1 MIPNAKYIR
10 EMGQADFSQWSEKE
24 LAISTMIQDA
34 QWAHMNY
41 MFIDKNLLRQEDIDK
56 LKENGYN
63 VVVGQGEVA
72 RIKIS
77 W

>member
-10 EMGQADFSQWSEKE
+10 EMGQADLSQWSEKE

-63 VVVGQGEVA
+63 VVVGQGEAA

>member
-1 MIPNAKYIR
+1 MIINVKYIH
-10 EMGQADFSQWSEKE
+10 EMRQADFSQWSEKE
-24 LAISTMIQDA
+24 LTISTMIQDA

-41 MFIDKNLLRQEDIDK
+41 VFIDKNLLRQEDIDK

>member
-1 MIPNAKYIR
+1 
-10 EMGQADFSQWSEKE
+10 MGQADLSQWSEKE

-63 VVVGQGEVA
+63 VVVGQGEAA

>member
-1 MIPNAKYIR
+1 MILNAKYIR
-10 EMGQADFSQWSEKE
+10 EMGQADLSQWSEKE

-63 VVVGQGEVA
+63 VVVGQGEAA